1 MLSEQLGCAHTW
13 CRRLGLLTDETEE
26 MPESQQM
33 IEVKANKETSFKQT
47 EQLMAA
53 VFLEGGIVFHSIF
66 VGINYGVTDDGTQG
80 VPVMVALIF
89 HQASLLS
96 NCSMQVE
103 LQISTGELR

>member
-1 MLSEQLGCAHTW
+1 
-13 CRRLGLLTDETEE
+13 
-26 MPESQQM
+26 M

-66 VGINYGVTDDGTQG
+66 VGINYGVTDDGTQS

-96 NCSMQVE
+96 NFSM
-103 LQISTGELR
+103 SS